1 MRKILVTLVTVS
13 MLSISLY
20 GYSQTDR
27 VKDMQSMEAA
37 MSEIQKGILYNN
49 KELVIKGVENLKKAS
64 VNIEVAPKDS
74 MDFSVRFAKRQSEN
88 IMKYAQKIAKNI
100 KDNHKHA
107 ATKNY
112 TKVLNECISC
122 HNKIRKWD

>member
-13 MLSISLY
+13 MLSMSLY
-20 GYSQTDR
+20 GYSQIDR

-49 KELVIKGVENLKKAS
+49 KKLMLEGVENLKKAS

-88 IMKYAQKIAKNI
+88 IMKYAQKIEKNI